1 MLEGLRSKVSAA
13 FKPLFSALAS
23 AGISPNAI
31 TVVGFL
37 VSILSAYFFY
47 VSQPVFGGIVLL
59 LAGFFD
65 ILDGGVAKVS
75 GKVTKFGAVL
85 DATLDRYSDLIII
98 GAIIIAGLCN
108 PIWGI
113 IAIIGSV
120 MVSYVR
126 AKGEL
131 EGVKMA
137 GVGVMERA
145 ERILILAVFAIASY
159 TWLGII
165 ILAVLTNFT
174 VAQRLYHVWKEV
186 HRQAPA
192 AQGSS

>member
-1 MLEGLRSKVSAA
+1 LLDGLRSKVSAVLN
-13 FKPLFSALAS
+13 PLFLALAS
-23 AGISPNAI
+23 SGISPNTI
-31 TVVGFL
+31 TIVGFL

-47 VSQPVFGGIVLL
+47 VAQPLYGGIILL
-59 LAGFFD
+59 LSGFFD

-75 GKVTKFGAVL
+75 GKVTKFGGVL
-85 DATLDRYSDLIII
+85 DSTLDRYSDLIII
-98 GAIIIAGLCN
+98 GAIVIAGLCN

-145 ERILILAVFAIASY
+145 ERIVILAIFAIASY

-174 VAQRLYHVWKEV
+174 VAQRLYHVWKV
-186 HRQAPA
+186 LHRHAPA
-192 AQGSS
+192 AQESS

>member
-1 MLEGLRSKVSAA
+1 MLDSLRSKVSAV
-13 FKPLFSALAS
+13 FNPLFSALAS

-31 TVVGFL
+31 TTAGFL

-47 VSQPVFGGIVLL
+47 VSQPVYGGIILL
-59 LAGFFD
+59 LSGFFD

-75 GKVTKFGAVL
+75 GKVTKFGGVL
-85 DATLDRYSDLIII
+85 DSTLDRYSDLIII
-98 GAIIIAGLCN
+98 GAIVIAGLCN

-120 MVSYVR
+120 MVSYIR

-174 VAQRLYHVWKEV
+174 VAQRLYHIWKEL
-186 HRQAPA
+186 HRQAPVV
-192 AQGSS
+192 QGFS

>member
-1 MLEGLRSKVSAA
+1 LLDSLRSKVSAVL
-13 FKPLFSALAS
+13 KPLFSALAS
-23 AGISPNAI
+23 AGISPNEI
-31 TVVGFL
+31 TIIGFL
-37 VSILSAYFFY
+37 VSILSSYFFY
-47 VSQPVFGGIVLL
+47 VSQPVYGGIILL
-59 LAGFFD
+59 LSGFFD
-65 ILDGGVAKVS
+65 ILDGGVAKIS

-85 DATLDRYSDLIII
+85 DSTLDRYSDLIVI
-98 GAIIIAGLCN
+98 GAIVIAGLCN

-131 EGVKMA
+131 EGVRMA

-145 ERILILAVFAIASY
+145 ERMVILAAFAIASF

-174 VAQRLYHVWKEV
+174 VAQRLYHVWKET
-186 HRQAPA
+186 HRQTPTV
-192 AQGSS
+192 QGSA

>member
-1 MLEGLRSKVSAA
+1 MSAA
-13 FKPLFSALAS
+13 FNPLFSALAS
-23 AGISPNAI
+23 AGISPNSI
-31 TVVGFL
+31 TTMGFL
-37 VSILSAYFFY
+37 VSILSAYLFY
-47 VSQPVFGGIVLL
+47 VSQPVFGGIILL
-59 LAGFFD
+59 LSGFLD

-75 GKVTKFGAVL
+75 GKVTKFGGVL
-85 DATLDRYSDLIII
+85 DSTLDRYSDLIII
-98 GAIIIAGLCN
+98 GAIVMAGLCN

-126 AKGEL
+126 ARGEL

-145 ERILILAVFAIASY
+145 ERIVILAAFAIAGY

-174 VAQRLYHVWKEV
+174 VAQRLYHVWKEL
-186 HRQAPA
+186 HSQALV

>member
-1 MLEGLRSKVSAA
+1 
-13 FKPLFSALAS
+13 
-23 AGISPNAI
+23 
-31 TVVGFL
+31 VVGFL